1 MDECPARSP
10 TKGVGDMI
18 FFSLGERALGAV
30 RRVTI
35 RLQVLG
41 RPPELSK
48 GGKNQV

>member
-1 MDECPARSP
+1 MSGEITNER
-10 TKGVGDMI
+10 GWRYE